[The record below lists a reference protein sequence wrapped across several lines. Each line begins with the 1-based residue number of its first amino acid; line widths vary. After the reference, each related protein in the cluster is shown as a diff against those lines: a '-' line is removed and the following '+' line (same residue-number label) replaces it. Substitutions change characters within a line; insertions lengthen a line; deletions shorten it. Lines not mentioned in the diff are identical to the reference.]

1 VAGTA
6 EIKLETITVQL
17 RPQLARFKLPRTLLI
32 TESLPF
38 TASGKL
44 DRRTCANRF
53 GPLC

>member
-1 VAGTA
+1 MAGTPQLQ
-6 EIKLETITVQL
+6 LETITLQL
-17 RPQLARFKLPRTLLI
+17 RPQLARYKLPRTLVV
-32 TESLPF
+32 TQALPF